1 VEALDDFSVT
11 QPDVRREPWEYYA
24 RMRSEDPVHFDTA
37 AHSWLVTRYE
47 DVAEL
52 ARMTGNGVISQEFGW
67 DQMLVPWQHE
77 VDEMMIRE
85 GFGIYRLSDNFKV
98 DPPVHTFRRKLLQ
111 QALTPQRVAGLEGP
125 ISERVRDLIDKFIYR
140 GEVEIVSEFTV
151 PLSLSIIAELLN
163 IPLDRMPD
171 MYRWSNASVGFFD
184 HAVQKEQ
191 HLIYARDIVDF
202 QHFMVPELEKARAS
216 PGDDLISAMVHARD
230 ENGVGFTQRE
240 LLSISLGLM
249 TAGNETTRNAMS
261 FGIIVLAQQ
270 PQILAELQTAQNRD
284 RAIQNFIEEV
294 LRYQPPV
301 AQLPRSAL
309 QDCEIGG
316 QRIKNGDFILACWAS
331 ANHDE
336 TKFPEPEAF
345 RLQRANARQHMRF
358 GSGITFCLGAAL
370 ARLEM
375 KCAFR
380 AIVERLG
387 DIRLQIPAA
396 EVEIWC
402 TSIFRGPLAVPVSFT
417 RRDGSVSAKRVGN
430 LNNGIS

>member
-1 VEALDDFSVT
+1 MKALDDFSVT

-202 QHFMVPELEKARAS
+202 QHFMVPELGKARAS
-216 PGDDLISAMVHARD
+216 PGNDLISAMVHAHD

-270 PQILAELQTAQNRD
+270 PQILAELQTAQSRD
-284 RAIQNFIEEV
+284 RTIQNFIEEV

-309 QDCEIGG
+309 HDCEIGG

-336 TKFPEPEAF
+336 TKFPAPEAF
-345 RLQRANARQHMRF
+345 RLQRANARQHMSF

-370 ARLEM
+370 ASLEM

-387 DIRLQIPAA
+387 DIRLQISAA